1 MTLRPPRRMPD
12 DEQRL
17 IVLYALQH
25 LAPCTELQLL
35 QFLFEHD
42 LTNYFDMMFALGDV
56 CARGQAVRTKK
67 RAGYIY
73 EVTDAGREA
82 LMLFGGRVPGSVKTL
97 LAEDGPAWRQKFQ
110 EEDQYLSQIRQQERG
125 EYELTLTVTEQDMDM
140 MRVSFSLPSRELA
153 VQLAERWPRRGAEVY
168 ETIIRMLMEDKP

>member
-17 IVLYALQH
+17 IVLFSLQQ
-25 LAPCTELQLL
+25 LGPCTELQLL
-35 QFLFEHD
+35 QFLFERD
-42 LTNYFDMMFALGDV
+42 LTNYFDLMFALGDL
-56 CARGQAVRTKK
+56 CSRGQAVRTKK

-82 LMLFGGRVPGSVKTL
+82 LALFGGRVPGSVKKL
-97 LAEDGPAWRQKFQ
+97 LAEVGPAWRQRFQ
-110 EEDQYLSQIRQQERG
+110 EEDQYLSQIHQQERG
-125 EYELTLTVTEQDMDM
+125 EFELTLTVTEQDMDM
-140 MRVSFSLPSRELA
+140 MRVSFSLPTRELA
-153 VQLAERWPRRGAEVY
+153 NQIAQRWPRLGAEVY

>member
-1 MTLRPPRRMPD
+1 M
-12 DEQRL
+12 
-17 IVLYALQH
+17 
-25 LAPCTELQLL
+25 
-35 QFLFEHD
+35 
-42 LTNYFDMMFALGDV
+42 
-56 CARGQAVRTKK
+56 
-67 RAGYIY
+67 
-73 EVTDAGREA
+73 
-82 LMLFGGRVPGSVKTL
+82 PGSVKTL